1 MYYLKTEQSFDAAH
15 FLKGYAGKCHN
26 LHGHRWRVIV
36 EIRSAQLRTDAQC
49 RSMVVDFSDLKMS
62 LKDICDFY
70 DHSLIYETGS
80 LKETTV
86 AALKE
91 EDFCLR
97 EVPFRPTAEEFSR
110 HVYET
115 LQRQGY
121 DVSRVDVYETPN
133 NCASYGG

>member
-1 MYYLKTEQSFDAAH
+1 
-15 FLKGYAGKCHN
+15 
-26 LHGHRWRVIV
+26 
-36 EIRSAQLRTDAQC
+36 
-49 RSMVVDFSDLKMS
+49 
-62 LKDICDFY
+62 DICDFY

>member
-36 EIRSAQLRTDAQC
+36 EIRSDKLRTDAQC
-49 RSMVVDFSDLKMS
+49 RSMVVDFSDLKKS

-86 AALKE
+86 PAWKKE
-91 EDFCLR
+91 VFCLN
-97 EVPFRPTAEEFSR
+97 EVPSGRAGGVFPR
-110 HVYET
+110 HIYET
-115 LQRQGY
+115 MQQQGY
-121 DVSRVDVYETPN
+121 NVSRVDVYETPN

>member
-36 EIRSAQLRTDAQC
+36 EIRSDKLRTDAQC
-49 RSMVVDFSDLKMS
+49 RSMVVDFSDLKKS

-91 EDFCLR
+91 EDFCLH
-97 EVPFRPTAEEFSR
+97 EVTFRPTAEEFSR
-110 HVYET
+110 HIYET
-115 LQRQGY
+115 MQPQGY

-133 NCASYGG
+133 NCAAYGG